1 MTNSDLNALASEKR
15 AALHDYREFQG
26 YMLVII
32 GEKIE

>member
-1 MTNSDLNALASEKR
+1 MTNSDLNALASEMR
-15 AALHDYREFQG
+15 ERFRDHREFQG